1 MFICLRSMS
10 RPIEEET
17 ELFPRYI
24 ACQLSLLLILGAPLP
39 SPAIAGTS
47 AQESESKIKQEV
59 GLIEAGKIVEVKT
72 KTKEK
77 HRGRLG
83 AIQADSFELQT
94 TEGGKIQTQSL
105 RFDQVKSVKQIQMN
119 AGMSRGA
126 KTAIWICVGV
136 GGYVLLMVTLL
147 ATGAINN

>member
-94 TEGGKIQTQSL
+94 TEG
-105 RFDQVKSVKQIQMN
+105 R
-119 AGMSRGA
+119 
-126 KTAIWICVGV
+126 CV
-136 GGYVLLMVTLL
+136 
-147 ATGAINN
+147 

>member
-1 MFICLRSMS
+1 M
-10 RPIEEET
+10 
-17 ELFPRYI
+17 FPRYI
-24 ACQLSLLLILGAPLP
+24 ACHLILVLILGVPLP
-39 SPAIAGTS
+39 SPALAATAGEE
-47 AQESESKIKQEV
+47 AESKIKQEI
-59 GLIEAGKIVEVKT
+59 GLIKAGSIVEVKT

-94 TEGGKIQTQSL
+94 TEGEKIQTQSL
-105 RFDQVKSVKQIQMN
+105 RFDQVKSVKQVHTN

-136 GGYVLLMVTLL
+136 LGYVLLMVTLL